1 MAIQDDLITH
11 FDRGLRRLRQEIESY
26 PNEETLWSQAGEIN
40 NSAGNL
46 CFHLVGN
53 LNHFIGAGIGKT
65 GYMRDR
71 PREFQITAV
80 PREALIKYVEQT
92 RRMIWQV
99 LRKLNDLDRP
109 YPDDFRVESKT
120 VGEELF
126 RLLAHLHYHLG
137 QINYHRRLLATHP
150 KN

>member
-1 MAIQDDLITH
+1 MPIHDDLIAQ
-11 FDRGLRRLRQEIESY
+11 FDRGLRKVKEEIDAY
-26 PNEETLWSQAGEIN
+26 PDDQSMWVVDGDIN

-53 LNHFIGAGIGKT
+53 LNHFIGAGMGKT

-71 PREFQITAV
+71 PREFNITGV
-80 PREALIKYVEQT
+80 PREALSKYIEQT

-99 LRKLNDLDRP
+99 LRQLPDLEAP
-109 YPDDFRVESKT
+109 YDHTYRAESKT

-126 RLLAHLHYHLG
+126 RLLGHLYYHLG
-137 QINYHRRLLATHP
+137 QINYHRRLLVS
-150 KN
+150 K